1 MKSIIQIISNLSSE
15 QIALISV
22 IVTILLYL
30 LGKHNELKFKKHEL
44 KKEKYLEFVY
54 MLKEIYLNG
63 GNIELNDEWKEKFF
77 EFGSTV
83 FIYGSKKMYKKY
95 CFFREFS
102 SKMIKN
108 CKYYSSDLSLYL
120 VADMLNQV
128 RREIGMYSFELPL
141 KFNSISFYTN
151 DIYFNPK
158 IDLKWWT
165 CKFKVFLIKF
175 ELFLYKI
182 EELIFIR
189 IVFNLVMLPF
199 KMILI
204 IIKCLIMIPLGR
216 LLLNLKIDK
225 VIEKKLKNNKNITFW
240 PSPGGEGAEVIY
252 ALRNKST
259 LADTVL
265 NEIEKTGQ
273 VVRKTY
279 QRRLPSNTSKDY
291 YFIHRDTGKTEPII
305 VEYGFLDTTSDAN
318 RLKSNYKEYADA
330 VVKAVASYIGVPY
343 ISDSTYIVKSGDS
356 LYSIA
361 KKYNTTVDEI
371 KKLNNLTS
379 NSLSIGQILN
389 IPLSE
394 VVLVNEYIVKSGDSL
409 YSIANKYNTTVNE
422 LKSLNNL
429 SSNTLSISQV
439 LKLPKVD
446 EIVTV
451 NEYIVKSG
459 DSLYSIAKKY
469 NTSVD
474 ELKSLNNLTT
484 NMLSIGQKLNIPVI
498 EEVSNV
504 YTVKS
509 GDNLYSIARKFNTT
523 VNDIKSKNNLSS
535 NTLSIGQ
542 KLII

>member
-1 MKSIIQIISNLSSE
+1 MKYSIVLDPGHGGSDNGASGNGIIEKNLT
-15 QIALISV
+15 LDISK
-22 IVTILLYL
+22 YMY
-30 LGKHNELKFKKHEL
+30 NKFKKLGIPVSITREDDVTL
-44 KKEKYLEFVY
+44 SPSDRVKKILSYY
-54 MLKEIYLNG
+54 
-63 GNIELNDEWKEKFF
+63 GNNPNVI
-77 EFGSTV
+77 V
-83 FIYGSKKMYKKY
+83 
-95 CFFREFS
+95 
-102 SKMIKN
+102 
-108 CKYYSSDLSLYL
+108 
-120 VADMLNQV
+120 
-128 RREIGMYSFELPL
+128 
-141 KFNSISFYTN
+141 ISN
-151 DIYFNPK
+151 HINA
-158 IDLKWWT
+158 
-165 CKFKVFLIKF
+165 
-175 ELFLYKI
+175 
-182 EELIFIR
+182 
-189 IVFNLVMLPF
+189 
-199 KMILI
+199 
-204 IIKCLIMIPLGR
+204 G
-216 LLLNLKIDK
+216 
-225 VIEKKLKNNKNITFW
+225 
-240 PSPGGEGAEVIY
+240 GGEGAEVIY
-252 ALRNKST
+252 ALRDKSA

-305 VEYGFLDTTSDAN
+305 VEYGFLDNASDAN
-318 RLKSNYKEYADA
+318 RLKNNYKEYADA

-343 ISDSTYIVKSGDS
+343 ISESTYIVKSGDS

-429 SSNTLSISQV
+429 SNNTLSIGQV

-474 ELKSLNNLTT
+474 ELKSLNNLTS
-484 NMLSIGQKLNIPVI
+484 NMLSVGQKLNIPVI

-523 VNDIKSKNNLSS
+523 VNEIKSKNNLSS